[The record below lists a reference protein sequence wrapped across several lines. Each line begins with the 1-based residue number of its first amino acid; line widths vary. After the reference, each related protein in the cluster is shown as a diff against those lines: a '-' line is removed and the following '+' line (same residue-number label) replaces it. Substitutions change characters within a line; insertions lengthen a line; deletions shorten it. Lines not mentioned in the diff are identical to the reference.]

1 MKQIEVKFDA
11 KAKDVLANTL
21 DLGGSS
27 IIEVPANSRITL
39 NGNKLLQLLIAKG
52 VDVDAEI
59 DFYSHSEYSGILLGC
74 FVSLNDYLS
83 SSVYPHTLCPYLKSS
98 GYHIKWSLKDYSDL
112 DAEKVI
118 DDTDALT
125 IKYMLSNIGTLTIP
139 VYSSGYTL
147 IPYVALKTSSEANTT
162 QVDITTDE
170 FLSFITIIPANEQTE
185 E

>member
-52 VDVDAEI
+52 VDVDAELTP
-59 DFYSHSEYSGILLGC
+59 YSSTGKSGILLGWSKL
-74 FVSLNDYLS
+74 VSDYLDYELTPHMIYPAS
-83 SSVYPHTLCPYLKSS
+83 SSSSAYLARWTIDGEYS
-98 GYHIKWSLKDYSDL
+98 GSTVVDTTILETHITYKN
-112 DAEKVI
+112 
-118 DDTDALT
+118 
-125 IKYMLSNIGTLTIP
+125 MLSNIGEKYIDITSDSE
-139 VYSSGYTL
+139 VL
-147 IPYVALKTSSEANTT
+147 IPCLAVTTSSSIDLTYYNLTT
-162 QVDITTDE
+162 AE
-170 FLSFITIIPANEQTE
+170 FLSFISITPITE